1 MRKTTVYL
9 PDELKARLER
19 VSGEQNRSEADVIR
33 SALEEYTAR
42 ERPRPRLPLARGTG
56 TTNIAERGDELLSE
70 GFGRD

>member
-19 VSGEQNRSEADVIR
+19 VAGEQNRSEAEVIR
-33 SALEEYTAR
+33 SALNEYTAR
-42 ERPRPRLPLARGTG
+42 ERPRPRAPLWIGSG
-56 TTNIAERGDELLSE
+56 TTNLAERVDDVLAE